1 MYYKMSAHNIICR
14 HNVTIV
20 MEVSRT
26 EKIIRLA
33 GEAGLIRPRDLD
45 KYGIPR
51 EYLRRLC
58 DKGVL
63 ERQTRGIYSLRDAEL
78 TEHHSLVQVCKRVP
92 KGVIC
97 LLSALRFHRLT
108 TQSPFEIWMAIDRK
122 ARRPKMEGVQLRL
135 ARFSGEALNKGI
147 EQHRIEGM
155 DVSVYCPAKTVA
167 DCFKYRNKIGL
178 DVALEALRECRRE
191 HRCTMDDLWRY
202 AKVCR
207 VANVMRPY
215 LEVLT

>member
-1 MYYKMSAHNIICR
+1 MK
-14 HNVTIV
+14 
-20 MEVSRT
+20 VSRIERIISLT
-26 EKIIRLA
+26 KKAGIIRS
-33 GEAGLIRPRDLD
+33 RDLD
-45 KYGIPR
+45 EYGIPR

-58 DKGVL
+58 DRGVL
-63 ERQTRGIYSLRDAEL
+63 ERQARGIYTLRGAEI
-78 TEHHSLVQVCKRVP
+78 TEHHSLVQACKRTP

-97 LLSALRFHRLT
+97 LLSALRFHGLT

-122 ARRPKMEGVQLRL
+122 ARIPKVEGVPLHVV
-135 ARFSGEALNKGI
+135 RFSGRALTEGI
-147 EQHRIEGM
+147 ERHRIEGV

-191 HRCTMDDLWRY
+191 RRCTMDDLWRF

-215 LEVLT
+215 LEAM